1 MAADELHLDWRDASG
16 FFSINFLRRELRAQS
31 LLVSLMYVGTG
42 IILHCSTCKMCFY
55 PSSNYSDEKCSIS
68 FCTSCLLNCINHNL
82 AISWS
87 LAFILDSMPLV
98 LVHASYFVSFPLFKQ
113 INSNPDSL
121 PTVFHYE
128 ERRPDTNHNRTLKCP
143 AHHSVCA
150 QNTNQL
156 TRCTFNKCKLWANL
170 VELSGLLL
178 PYSFPTPHC
187 SQTQETV
194 LGLTWKGSEMKIWQC
209 PLSRS
214 FFFVSFISFFSTPS
228 LTFAP
233 LSFLPSPPLLP
244 SVPAPLFSSCCVILI
259 LHTLLLWTMNNAWCV
274 RNPQSHAW
282 LPASITE
289 LASLLRR
296 WIGEKGISHR
306 IRSNFIVCFQ
316 HYSPNLGF
324 LLSTY
329 ELCIW
334 VYKGSLLMK
343 INIVKTFINHCI
355 VPALFSS
362 VTIQIN
368 IYKKKCL
375 QLLSRFK
382 IHVCACCQ
390 LLKKNHLFVL
400 MKFYRELL

>member
-1 MAADELHLDWRDASG
+1 MQIVSQSSWAIWAPASIFISYTPLFTNSRNSPGVNLKGIANEDLTVSTISLFFFRLLYLFLFHTVSHLCS
-16 FFSINFLRRELRAQS
+16 S
-31 LLVSLMYVGTG
+31 LL
-42 IILHCSTCKMCFY
+42 
-55 PSSNYSDEKCSIS
+55 P
-68 FCTSCLLNCINHNL
+68 
-82 AISWS
+82 
-87 LAFILDSMPLV
+87 
-98 LVHASYFVSFPLFKQ
+98 
-113 INSNPDSL
+113 
-121 PTVFHYE
+121 
-128 ERRPDTNHNRTLKCP
+128 
-143 AHHSVCA
+143 
-150 QNTNQL
+150 
-156 TRCTFNKCKLWANL
+156 
-170 VELSGLLL
+170 
-178 PYSFPTPHC
+178 
-187 SQTQETV
+187 
-194 LGLTWKGSEMKIWQC
+194 
-209 PLSRS
+209 PLS
-214 FFFVSFISFFSTPS
+214 
-228 LTFAP
+228 
-233 LSFLPSPPLLP
+233 PSPPLLP